1 MGNNREI
8 ETLYNKLD
16 AQDKIINNQALE
28 IARLK
33 EELENCEQA
42 GLTENGIA
50 TMYKERIEELEKE
63 VELWKKKYG
72 KL

>member
-33 EELENCEQA
+33 EELEN
-42 GLTENGIA
+42 
-50 TMYKERIEELEKE
+50 E